1 MRKHCNV
8 SFVFVKSLF
17 VSVAARIDEKI
28 KIKKKISVL
37 CGPYATDWTDKD
49 GGLRRRRLTTR
60 RKQDSNVKRID
71 ARGKQK
77 DSTRKGVS

>member
-1 MRKHCNV
+1 MFRSC
-8 SFVFVKSLF
+8 SLK
-17 VSVAARIDEKI
+17 VPSSQLLRALIKKKI

>member
-1 MRKHCNV
+1 
-8 SFVFVKSLF
+8 VFVKSLF

-49 GGLRRRRLTTR
+49 GGVEEKKINNKKKTGQQCQTY
-60 RKQDSNVKRID
+60 
-71 ARGKQK
+71 
-77 DSTRKGVS
+77 